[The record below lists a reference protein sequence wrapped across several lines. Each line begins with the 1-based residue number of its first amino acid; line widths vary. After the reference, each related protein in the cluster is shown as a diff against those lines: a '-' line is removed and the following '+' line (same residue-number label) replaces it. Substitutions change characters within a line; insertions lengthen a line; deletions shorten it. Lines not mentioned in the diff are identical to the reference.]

1 MVPAFVAYGGATG
14 ARDRGPYLKG
24 ESVQASAAD
33 QLLLLDLQTLDSTL
47 AQLDHRQT
55 HLPELAALRD
65 ADVALS
71 NLAHEVGELDTQR
84 SDVAR
89 ESHKLEL
96 DIEQV
101 RTRATRDQQRLDSG
115 AITSAKEL
123 ESLQHEVASLAR
135 RQSELEDVELDILQ
149 RIEDIDVALK
159 DAQARRDALQ
169 QHRAEV
175 ETRRDEQLQQIAEE
189 RATTQ
194 ADRAAL
200 APRIPAELLALYD
213 KLRDQLGGV
222 AVAALKNRR
231 CDGCRLELNAIE
243 LGRFR
248 AAAPEEVLRCE
259 ECRRIVV
266 RTPESGL

>member
-1 MVPAFVAYGGATG
+1 
-14 ARDRGPYLKG
+14 
-24 ESVQASAAD
+24 VQASSAD

-47 AQLDHRQT
+47 AQLDHRET
-55 HLPELAALRD
+55 HLPELAELRE

-71 NLAHEVGELDTQR
+71 ALAHEAGELETQR

-89 ESHKLEL
+89 ESHKLEM
-96 DIEQV
+96 DIDQV
-101 RTRATRDQQRLDSG
+101 RARAQRDQQRLDSG

-123 ESLQHEVASLAR
+123 ESLQHEVTSLAR

-149 RIEDIDVALK
+149 RIEDIDAALK
-159 DAQARRDALQ
+159 EAEARRDALQ
-169 QHRAEV
+169 QRRLDIEA
-175 ETRRDEQLQQIAEE
+175 RRDEQLQRIAEE
-189 RATTQ
+189 RATAQ
-194 ADRAAL
+194 ADRGEL
-200 APRIPAELLALYD
+200 APRIPAHLIAAYD
-213 KLRDQLGGV
+213 KLREQLGGV

-231 CDGCRLELNAIE
+231 CDGCRLELNAIV

-248 AAAPEEVLRCE
+248 AAAPDDVLRCE